1 MFIFA
6 ALEFWRQVLQ
16 RCHRIQKRLQ
26 NH

>member
-16 RCHRIQKRLQ
+16 RCHRMQKRLQ